1 MFRIRTYATTY
12 ASIDVIDVENALNL
26 VKICVSFVF
35 LVVGSFPA
43 KRHLKSHPK
52 GYH

>member
-1 MFRIRTYATTY
+1 MFRIRTYATIYATY

-43 KRHLKSHPK
+43 I
-52 GYH
+52 GI